1 MVMQSKDVC
10 LISSALFGWNQN
22 CGKYRWVLQ
31 ISRGRPRVVSIVS
44 SVGCTISWKV
54 SQSSPPSL

>member
-22 CGKYRWVLQ
+22 CGKYQWVLQ
-31 ISRGRPRVVSIVS
+31 ISSGRSRVVSIVS
-44 SVGCTISWKV
+44 SVGCTFS
-54 SQSSPPSL
+54 